1 MHWSKLVQAAQ
12 LYRELQ
18 PRVALYYDDY
28 MRTRNAALWA
38 SPERLTVQEAKLLID
53 FINRWATRTPLKPE
67 QIVEAYHVAFST
79 LRMLEGKRFEDV
91 DLAATLADGETIGD
105 AIAGVFDVVGRC
117 GPRNESTGAS
127 KILHTWRPDLFVM
140 WDMRI
145 AAGYG
150 LCRDVTQPPP
160 MGREYAD
167 TFLPR
172 LRIEA
177 AEAIAT
183 YQGDHGCDAG
193 GAAGEL
199 VRLSRAATFPKLL
212 DEYNYAKYT
221 LGADKL
227 WER

>member
-1 MHWSKLVQAAQ
+1 MHWTKLVKAAQ
-12 LYRELQ
+12 LYRELE
-18 PRVALYYDDY
+18 PRGGVYDEY
-28 MRTRNAALWA
+28 MKGRNAALWA
-38 SPERLTVQEAKLLID
+38 SPDRLTLEEAQLLID
-53 FINRWATRTPLKPE
+53 FINRWATRTPLKSE
-67 QIVEAYHVAFST
+67 QIVEAYDEVFPT
-79 LRMLEGKRFEDV
+79 LCMLKGKHFEDV
-91 DLAATLADGETIGD
+91 DLTATLADGTTIGD
-105 AIAGVFDVVGRC
+105 AIARVFDVVGRC

-150 LCRDVTQPPP
+150 LCRDATRPPP
-160 MGREYAD
+160 MGREYAH

-177 AEAIAT
+177 AEAVTT

-193 GAAGEL
+193 AAVRGMVEL
-199 VRLSRAATFPKLL
+199 TCVQTFPKLL
-212 DEYNYAKYT
+212 DEHNYTKYT
-221 LGADKL
+221 LGAEEL